1 MLGLVGSGTMIKEMS
16 VKDAEQL
23 VLTEMNKDPAQRH
36 GVRTIQQKVAYHS
49 ETHLTRYM
57 AALQIPGDC

>member
-1 MLGLVGSGTMIKEMS
+1 MINRMS

-23 VLTEMNKDPAQRH
+23 VLMEMNKNPAQRH

-49 ETHLTRYM
+49 ETRLPRYM
-57 AALQIPGDC
+57 AALQILGDY